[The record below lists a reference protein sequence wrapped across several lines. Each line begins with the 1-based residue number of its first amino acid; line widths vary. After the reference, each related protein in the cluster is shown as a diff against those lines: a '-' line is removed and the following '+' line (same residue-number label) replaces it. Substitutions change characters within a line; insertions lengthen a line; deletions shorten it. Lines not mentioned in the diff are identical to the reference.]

1 MLNPD
6 LASTLR
12 SCELARVVAEDPVAA
27 TRAFYAHVRH
37 FATDLLCCATDAS
50 QLAADGLA
58 STWSAGIFG
67 PLAAFFGSVEP
78 QLRGSLH
85 IHMLLYIYGFNSP
98 QSLLD
103 RFASCQSSLEQS
115 LAAWVKSI
123 LQTSVE
129 YVADTWSLQPDAAL
143 AALRPLPYNEWQ
155 KDASGEDFREYV
167 ALAGTGWRAAAG
179 PAHFVASPGPWCG
192 TDAVVAADEPEQSTF
207 FPYPLQYLAWG
218 PEAPPEE
225 FTRCLLW
232 DYRASLLACQMHAC
246 RSGTCSK
253 GWLGRHGFCRLGFWH
268 WQDVSSAHRPHCWVR
283 RHGREL
289 RFPACVRHQPPG
301 LGTFETERHH
311 HWIARH
317 NLAILLTRTDLCTKI
332 PFCFFGDSCRPTSL
346 ASQEVQP

>member
-6 LASTLR
+6 LAATLR
-12 SCELARVVAEDPVAA
+12 SCELARVVAEDPV
-27 TRAFYAHVRH
+27 RAFYAHVRH
-37 FATDLLCCATDAS
+37 FATDLLCCTTDAS

-58 STWSAGIFG
+58 STCSAGIFG

-103 RFASCQSSLEQS
+103 RFASCQSLLEQS

-155 KDASGEDFREYV
+155 KDASGDDFREYV

-246 RSGTCSK
+246 RSGTCSI
-253 GWLGRHGFCRLGFWH
+253 RLAGTPRLLPTRLLALAGCQF
-268 WQDVSSAHRPHCWVR
+268 SPSTSLLASASW
-283 RHGREL
+283 
-289 RFPACVRHQPPG
+289 
-301 LGTFETERHH
+301 
-311 HWIARH
+311 
-317 NLAILLTRTDLCTKI
+317 TRTSVPRVRAAPASGSGNVRD
-332 PFCFFGDSCRPTSL
+332 RTSPSL
-346 ASQEVQP
+346 DRSS